1 MSNQKTKPNKR
12 TNKIF
17 IRVIAGM
24 LCAVI
29 VCLATNKVFD
39 ALSSSVTDTGA
50 QNNNPSYSD
59 NSGNNQY
66 APNGNTGDNGVI
78 VDNGQQGQPS
88 DISDGNQTAV
98 PNSNGNTG
106 NPSVTPSGNSS
117 GTPSAGTNATDP
129 TSFNKAQLV
138 NYYNQCLRNT
148 YSQPKF
154 SVTKTERIN
163 VQLGE
168 MLLNGKP
175 ATNLQGMANKVV
187 ASNAA
192 KGGTKTANFTN
203 KTAVV
208 DAKERFIL
216 PTNLTSAGVKS
227 CNVSKNGSGYIVNIT
242 LVAESCDFTTKP
254 PYNKSCTFPLDFT
267 EIDLGGIGQITSAQF
282 YYPGTKLTATID
294 GNGRVVK
301 TFVYMPLS
309 VKDAKGKG
317 MGQELQMDI
326 SGSWECTNVFTF

>member
-1 MSNQKTKPNKR
+1 MSKPKAKTNKR

-39 ALSSSVTDTGA
+39 ALSSSVADTGA
-50 QNNNPSYSD
+50 QNNQPYSD
-59 NSGNNQY
+59 NSNNQY
-66 APNGNTGDNGVI
+66 VPNGDTGNVQGDNGV
-78 VDNGQQGQPS
+78 VADNGQQV
-88 DISDGNQTAV
+88 QTPDTPAVV
-98 PNSNGNTG
+98 PNSNGNTQG
-106 NPSVTPSGNSS
+106 NQQVTPSGNNSS
-117 GTPSAGTNATDP
+117 TPTGGANSTDP
-129 TSFNKAQLV
+129 TTFNKAQLV

-154 SVTKTERIN
+154 TVTKTEKIN

-168 MLLNGKP
+168 MYLNGKP

-192 KGGTKTANFTN
+192 KGGTKSANFTN

-216 PTNLTSAGVKS
+216 PTNLTSAGVQS
-227 CNVSKNGSGYIVNIT
+227 CNVKKSGSGYVINIT
-242 LVAESCDFTTKP
+242 LVSESCDFTTKP
-254 PYNKSCTFPLDFT
+254 PYNRACTFPLDFT

-282 YYPGTKLTATID
+282 YYPGTKLTANVD
-294 GNGRVVK
+294 GNGRVTK

-326 SGSWECTNVFTF
+326 SGSWECTNIFKF